1 MFIRVAAIL
10 SVIAITV
17 VYTFWQKKSLESQLV
32 SSSKSESVLTKLP
45 SATFETLDRQPF
57 PLDDLYKDGSLKLLV
72 VHYWGTWCAP
82 CEAELPELLKFI
94 DTFKDKPG
102 VKFLLVAV
110 NDDLMKVKKH
120 LKEQQIPKDAPIIW
134 LLDNNGV
141 HKETFGTIRVPE
153 TYVFSSDKMTLKKYV
168 GPQEWNKTMFF
179 QTFDEFLQISTHKL

>member
-1 MFIRVAAIL
+1 MFKRIAVIL

-32 SSSKSESVLTKLP
+32 PTSKSESVLTKLP
-45 SATFETLDRQPF
+45 SATFETLDGQPLA
-57 PLDDLYKDGSLKLLV
+57 LDDLYQDGSLKLLV

-94 DTFKDKPG
+94 DSFKDKPG

-110 NDDLMKVKKH
+110 NDEVMKIQKNLKK
-120 LKEQQIPKDAPIIW
+120 QTIPKDAPIIW
-134 LLDNNGV
+134 VLDNNNV
-141 HKETFGTIRVPE
+141 HKDIFGTSRVPE

-168 GPQEWNKTMFF
+168 GPQEWNKTLFF
-179 QTFDEFLQISTHKL
+179 QTFDELLQISTHKL

>member
-1 MFIRVAAIL
+1 MFIRIAAIL

-32 SSSKSESVLTKLP
+32 SSSKSESVLMKLP
-45 SATFETLDRQPF
+45 AATFETLEGTPF

-94 DTFKDKPG
+94 DSFKDKPG

-110 NDDLMKVKKH
+110 NDDLMKVRKH

-134 LLDNNGV
+134 LLDNKNV
-141 HKETFGTIRVPE
+141 HKEIFGTIRVPE

>member
-32 SSSKSESVLTKLP
+32 SSSKSESVLKKLP
-45 SATFETLDRQPF
+45 SATFETLEGAPF
-57 PLDDLYKDGSLKLLV
+57 ALDDLYNDGSLKLLV

-110 NDDLMKVKKH
+110 NDDLMKIKKH

-179 QTFDEFLQISTHKL
+179 QTFDELLQISTNKL

>member
-17 VYTFWQKKSLESQLV
+17 VYTFWQKKSLELQLV
-32 SSSKSESVLTKLP
+32 PSSKSEAVLAKLP
-45 SATFETLDRQPF
+45 ASSFETLDGKPF
-57 PLDDLYKDGSLKLLV
+57 VLHDLYQDGSLKLLV

-110 NDDLMKVKKH
+110 NDDLMKVQKH
-120 LKEQQIPKDAPIIW
+120 LKTKLIPKDTPIVW
-134 LLDNNGV
+134 LMDNNNV
-141 HKETFGTIRVPE
+141 HKEIFGTIRVPE
-153 TYVFSSDKMTLKKYV
+153 TFVFSSDKMTLKKYV

-179 QTFDEFLQISTHKL
+179 QTFDELLQISTHKL